1 MERNS
6 AVYQLVRAWADYLQG
21 EDTLFTSRDERILFG
36 SLLTVDADAAID
48 ERAWIPPPI
57 RLPPIRATA
66 VSSPACGTCRHEGHV
81 LHEPE
86 LEFRAGNR
94 HIDPRYGIAVYGP
107 AGADAPSAP
116 HAIPVGLV
124 GPPQAV
130 EGLRGWLQRC
140 RPRSRRKRP
149 SPARRTCTCPSR
161 DSARRRA
168 SAPSLSSTTR
178 WCARSPAASS
188 VSWPEPT

>member
-1 MERNS
+1 MK
-6 AVYQLVRAWADYLQG
+6 A
-21 EDTLFTSRDERILFG
+21 
-36 SLLTVDADAAID
+36 
-48 ERAWIPPPI
+48 
-57 RLPPIRATA
+57 
-66 VSSPACGTCRHEGHV
+66 HV

-107 AGADAPSAP
+107 ADADAPSAP

-140 RPRSRRKRP
+140 RSPIGGEACSCPGRRCRRPR
-149 SPARRTCTCPSR
+149 
-161 DSARRRA
+161 
-168 SAPSLSSTTR
+168 
-178 WCARSPAASS
+178 
-188 VSWPEPT
+188 